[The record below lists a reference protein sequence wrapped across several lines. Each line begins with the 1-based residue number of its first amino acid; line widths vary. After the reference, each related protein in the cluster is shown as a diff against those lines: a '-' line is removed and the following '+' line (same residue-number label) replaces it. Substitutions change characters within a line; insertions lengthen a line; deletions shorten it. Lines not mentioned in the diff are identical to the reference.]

1 MFVKNRAGGSPPA
14 YGGMDMPLS
23 MLEKGVDGTVK
34 NIRGK
39 DETKRFLTSL
49 GFNIGGSVV
58 IVSEISGDLIVKVKD
73 ARVAISKSL
82 ANQIIV

>member
-1 MFVKNRAGGSPPA
+1 
-14 YGGMDMPLS
+14 MPLS